1 MIEKT
6 YSTHREDL
14 PTMNHQVLENVYL
27 IFVQGLEFIS
37 YADCCNVAGEI
48 THDGNYTCAERASC
62 YCVENCQILL
72 TSR

>member
-14 PTMNHQVLENVYL
+14 PTINHQVLENVYL

-37 YADCCNVAGEI
+37 YPDCCNVAGEI
-48 THDGNYTCAERASC
+48 THDGRLVTVGRIARSC
-62 YCVENCQILL
+62 
-72 TSR
+72 